1 MNLILTAVF
10 IGTFVWLL
18 SAFGIEP
25 ALAYATLLSG
35 LIWGGYLV
43 WKRFFAKEAETAA
56 QAAEGESERKE
67 PLLVD
72 YARSFFPIFLFV
84 LLLRAFVV
92 EPFRIPSG
100 SMMPTLLVGDF
111 ILVNKYSYG
120 LRMPVT
126 KTKLVEIGEP
136 QRGDVVVFRYPR
148 DPKVDYIKR
157 LVGLPGDRI
166 AYRDKKLYVNGKLM
180 PQKPV
185 GWYEPVG
192 SGERMRGAIEL
203 IEDLDGVEHSILVNP
218 RTPDFGPGCQVLARG
233 EVKVPEGHYF
243 MMGDNR
249 DNSNDSRCWGFVPE
263 SNLVGKAFVIWL
275 SIDWNRPG
283 IIDWSRIGQTIH

>member
-1 MNLILTAVF
+1 MHFIVTVVF
-10 IGTFVWLL
+10 IGLFVWLI
-18 SAFGIEP
+18 SGFGIEA
-25 ALAYATLLSG
+25 ALAFATLASG
-35 LIWGGYLV
+35 LVWGGHLLRQ
-43 WKRFFAKEAETAA
+43 KLFGNAEREAEAR
-56 QAAEGESERKE
+56 EEHPRE

-111 ILVNKYSYG
+111 ILVNKFTYG

-126 KTKLVEIGEP
+126 KTKLVDIDEP
-136 QRGDVVVFRYPR
+136 QRGDVVVFRYPV

-166 AYRDKKLYVNGKLM
+166 GYRNKTLHVNGKAI
-180 PQKPV
+180 PQEPV
-185 GWYEPVG
+185 GWYQPVG
-192 SGERMRGAIEL
+192 SGERMRGTVEL
-203 IEDLDGVEHSILVNP
+203 IEDLTGVKHSILVNP
-218 RTPDFGPGCQVLARG
+218 RAPDLPPGCQVLAQG
-233 EVKVPEGHYF
+233 EVVVPEGYYF

-249 DNSNDSRCWGFVPE
+249 DNSNDSRCWSFVPE
-263 SNLVGKAFVIWL
+263 ENLVGKAFMIWL
-275 SIDWNRPG
+275 SLDWNRSG
-283 IIDWSRIGQTIH
+283 IFDWSRVGDVIE